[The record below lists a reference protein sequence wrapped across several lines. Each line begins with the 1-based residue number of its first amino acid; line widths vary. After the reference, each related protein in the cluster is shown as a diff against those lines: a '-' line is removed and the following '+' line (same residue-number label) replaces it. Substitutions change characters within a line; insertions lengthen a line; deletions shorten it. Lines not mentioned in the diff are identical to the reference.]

1 MESSLV
7 MTHILNWKQCIC
19 SLGKGIR
26 LGTNEA
32 HELHSSLRIAPA
44 ASLIQQAS
52 EQLPRAKS
60 RDSKSNSHHTITY
73 YANYKNS
80 NIIIV
85 SIITYNHILHTY
97 LIFYFWTL
105 DALPIKEPSMEVSVL
120 NLGSVI
126 LLLHAFSSSW
136 DFTNRRLSILML
148 DFLLP
153 MMLSQT
159 NPNCNL
165 GTLNGKRQL
174 YVLPTIG
181 IPIQSI
187 TIPGPSR
194 DWEGFVENRC
204 QIAWLFEHS
213 TTGLKT
219 SQKPCCNRMPWPE
232 MHLSSGQI
240 VHDDISREDT
250 GCRDRKLILQFSA
263 CESFQ
268 QNAPVQNVPMHKN
281 V

>member
-1 MESSLV
+1 
-7 MTHILNWKQCIC
+7 
-19 SLGKGIR
+19 
-26 LGTNEA
+26 
-32 HELHSSLRIAPA
+32 
-44 ASLIQQAS
+44 
-52 EQLPRAKS
+52 
-60 RDSKSNSHHTITY
+60 
-73 YANYKNS
+73 
-80 NIIIV
+80 
-85 SIITYNHILHTY
+85 
-97 LIFYFWTL
+97 
-105 DALPIKEPSMEVSVL
+105 MEVSVL

-148 DFLLP
+148 DFLFP
-153 MMLSQT
+153 TMLSQT

-187 TIPGPSR
+187 TIPRPSR
-194 DWEGFVENRC
+194 DWEGFVENRR

-232 MHLSSGQI
+232 MYLSSGSNCARWHFTWRYGVQGPQTHPPI
-240 VHDDISREDT
+240 FGMWE
-250 GCRDRKLILQFSA
+250 FSA
-263 CESFQ
+263 ECTCPKRTYAKKCIIKYYIIRVLSRFKVNALVVSQIRDGNIIESDVW
-268 QNAPVQNVPMHKN
+268 NASA
-281 V
+281 